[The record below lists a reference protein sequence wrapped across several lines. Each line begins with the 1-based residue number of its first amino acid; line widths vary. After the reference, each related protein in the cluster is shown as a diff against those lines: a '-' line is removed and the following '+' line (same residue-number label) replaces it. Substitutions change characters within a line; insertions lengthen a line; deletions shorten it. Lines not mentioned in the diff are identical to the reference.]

1 MHTCTYKKYGWIIAA
16 ISYCFF
22 SQTAIAQRSPY
33 KIKTIVVD
41 AGHGGPDAGAQGE
54 YSNEADLTLAM
65 ALKLGKILEEQ
76 LSDCKIIYT
85 RKDRNLP
92 GNLQDH
98 NAANRLRAEIANKAK
113 GDLFIAIH
121 VNSAADRYER
131 RIIGYRT
138 EKYYITVGR
147 GKKKKRIPKEREV
160 AITERFKLPCTAKG
174 TETYVWA
181 SNKNNQKLNA
191 VGQHDTE
198 MGEKGDSSF
207 QYINTPEARII
218 ASLRTEKYFARST
231 LLANMVQEE
240 FAQAGRINLGAKQRN
255 HTGIWVLQATA
266 MPSILVETGF
276 ICLPEE
282 EKYLNSEQ
290 GQEEITTAI
299 AKAVLRYKKNIE
311 SGKPIPAPVV
321 EEPEMMSDKN

>member
-1 MHTCTYKKYGWIIAA
+1 MHTSIYKKYSCIIAI

-22 SQTAIAQRSPY
+22 SQPAIAQKSSY
-33 KIKTIVVD
+33 KIKTIIVD
-41 AGHGGPDAGAQGE
+41 AGHGGPDVGAKGE

-76 LSDCKIIYT
+76 LPDCKIIYT
-85 RKDRNLP
+85 RKDHNLP

-113 GDLFIAIH
+113 GDLFISIH
-121 VNSAADRYER
+121 VNSAADKYER

-181 SNKNNQKLNA
+181 SNKNSQKLNA
-191 VGQHDTE
+191 VGQYDAE

-255 HTGIWVLQATA
+255 HAGIWVLQATA

-276 ICLPEE
+276 ICSPEE
-282 EKYLNSEQ
+282 EKYLNGEQ

-299 AKAVLRYKKNIE
+299 AKAVLRYKNNIE

-321 EEPEMMSDKN
+321 EEPAIMSDKN